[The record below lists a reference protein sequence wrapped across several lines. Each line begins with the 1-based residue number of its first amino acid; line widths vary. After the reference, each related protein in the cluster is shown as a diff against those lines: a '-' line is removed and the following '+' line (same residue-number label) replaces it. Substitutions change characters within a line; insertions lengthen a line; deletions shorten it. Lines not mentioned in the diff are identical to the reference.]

1 MKQFTFDDKDAFIA
15 KLRELTAAGTPVQRI
30 QVATPF
36 PVHEVFHILKTPAS
50 PLKFFTFTGALTG
63 FCAGFAL
70 TLYTVWH
77 WPLITSGKPIFSLP
91 PFTIIAFELTI
102 LLGAIASLLGFL
114 HLNRLPSIPDI
125 LKPVET
131 GNQFVI
137 YVKD

>member
-15 KLRELTAAGTPVQRI
+15 KLRELTSTGTPVQRI
-30 QVATPF
+30 QVVTSF
-36 PVHEVFHILKTPAS
+36 PVHEALHILHLPAS
-50 PLKFFTFTGALTG
+50 PLKYFTLTGAATG
-63 FCAGFAL
+63 FCAGFGL

-125 LKPVET
+125 LKPEET
-131 GNQFVI
+131 GNKFVI
-137 YVKD
+137 YVKE